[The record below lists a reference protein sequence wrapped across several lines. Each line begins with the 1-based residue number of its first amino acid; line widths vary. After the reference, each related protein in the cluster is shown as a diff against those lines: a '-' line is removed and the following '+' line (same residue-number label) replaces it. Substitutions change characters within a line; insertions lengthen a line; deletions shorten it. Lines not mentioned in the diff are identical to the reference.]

1 MSLSDIFDTG
11 EKPKRKKKI
20 APEDKALVIPEQ
32 PDDNDPEYIE
42 LKKRSKAAVLRKPI
56 EATRKLELDNESKIV
71 KLKIEAG
78 NLMRYEEGR
87 FLFFGFFEKASRDW
101 QRVSKRNKPILKN
114 LVAEGDLDGVM
125 DLYDAEIVAIIKGLK
140 GEAKKQVAAWRR
152 ELKEGK

>member
-1 MSLSDIFDTG
+1 MSLSDIFDTS
-11 EKPKRKKKI
+11 EKPKRKKKVI
-20 APEDKALVIPEQ
+20 ATKGEEAEAEAPPEPDELEEYRKKSTRAAL
-32 PDDNDPEYIE
+32 
-42 LKKRSKAAVLRKPI
+42 SKPI
-56 EATRKLELDNESKIV
+56 QEEKLRQY
-71 KLKIEAG
+71 KIEKEKMGLETAAG
-78 NLMRYEEGR
+78 NIMQTEMGR

-125 DLYDAEIVAIIKGLK
+125 DLYDGEIVAIIKGLK